1 MSSGHKTMTA
11 FLTLIGA
18 LVIVITGLCTRWA
31 WWAWPAAFGA
41 LLAVAAAVLVGER
54 RRRPLIPRE
63 FVLEPDLPI
72 PPIERWEKVVRNVAL
87 PSLSPDY
94 DFLVTAL
101 VRWVPVDVPH
111 GAPEVSSAGLA
122 VDAVLSR
129 ARVITVEQPPQRAS
143 LVQHQLSGELATMLP
158 DPTGRVLAM
167 AENLVV
173 TLSDADR
180 ERLEKLASVRKDEAV
195 WEHERKWEQSKRA
208 YLGKDVLTST
218 GSAVV
223 WWLARNDDKVDKAV
237 ADIGLLAQLTAVAN
251 DEPVPERLHGF
262 LSGVGEEDGPGADPV
277 DAEGQVGDAA
287 GQDGDAAG
295 TFAAGLAR
303 FMDDSGLDEDDPRRL
318 FFARRVA
325 DDARA
330 TGVPGAEALAGMAD
344 EMERGFQEPPSDGE
358 APGGAEAG
366 GSQEGPGMGRR
377 RDHPSSDERDLGD
390 DRW

>member
-1 MSSGHKTMTA
+1 MTA

-18 LVIVITGLCTRWA
+18 LVIVIAGLCTRWA

-41 LLAVAAAVLVGER
+41 LLAVAAAVLVGVR

-72 PPIERWEKVVRNVAL
+72 PPIERWEKVVRNIAL

-158 DPTGRVLAM
+158 DATGRVLAM

-180 ERLEKLASVRKDEAV
+180 ERLEKLATVRKDEAV

-223 WWLARNDDKVDKAV
+223 WWLAKNDDKVDKAV

-262 LSGVGEEDGPGADPV
+262 LGGVGEGEALRNAPVDGGEGDEGQGADEEA
-277 DAEGQVGDAA
+277 AE
-287 GQDGDAAG
+287 
-295 TFAAGLAR
+295 TFADR
-303 FMDDSGLDEDDPRRL
+303 FTRLMHDSGLDEDDPRWL
-318 FFARRVA
+318 LFARRVA

-330 TGVPGAEALAGMAD
+330 TGVPGAETLVGLAD
-344 EMERGFQEPPSDGE
+344 EMERDLQGPPTDDE
-358 APGGAEAG
+358 ETPGNH
-366 GSQEGPGMGRR
+366 EGPGTGPSQN
-377 RDHPSSDERDLGD
+377 HPTGEAGPGD